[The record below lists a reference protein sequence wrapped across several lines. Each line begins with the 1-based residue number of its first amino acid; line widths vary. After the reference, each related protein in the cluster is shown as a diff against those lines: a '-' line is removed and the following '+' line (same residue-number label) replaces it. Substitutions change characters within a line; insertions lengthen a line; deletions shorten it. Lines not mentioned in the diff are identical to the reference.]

1 MKDKTL
7 ISTCNRPFLLLL
19 LAAFITLECAYAQ
32 FSGRP
37 RTHTAQPKRVDA
49 PRTQMTVHEARK
61 SLVES
66 LSHDK
71 LINPVREM
79 KFDRHTVTFFSDV
92 SGKPYN
98 YSMSFA
104 GMKKSS
110 GSGRRIMVFIPY
122 SV

>member
-7 ISTCNRPFLLLL
+7 MSTCNRPFLLLL
-19 LAAFITLECAYAQ
+19 LAAFITLECANAQ

-71 LINPVREM
+71 NMSVREV
-79 KFDRHTVTFFSDV
+79 KFNRQKVTFTGNFR
-92 SGKPYN
+92 GEIYK
-98 YSMSFA
+98 YSF
-104 GMKKSS
+104 
-110 GSGRRIMVFIPY
+110 
-122 SV
+122 